1 MPTLAYLVAALAV
14 ALAVVVTGRVR
25 LAVAVPESRPADLSR
40 VEAITSA
47 VLASLAA
54 PPSVRLHRVVV
65 VLPAGRLA
73 GGAL

>member
-1 MPTLAYLVAALAV
+1 MLILSYLLALALALVAGCAAIRPTSPILSA
-14 ALAVVVTGRVR
+14 
-25 LAVAVPESRPADLSR
+25 RPADLSR

-54 PPSVRLHRVVV
+54 PPSARRHRVVV